1 MHCLPGGGEKSV
13 LECRVYLD
21 NPVDLNSWLLSPRYN
36 ILPRIFAAIKPLVLP
51 KLQEE
56 AERAKTRG
64 KKVAAVK
71 DVVVEGLPLWSTPRS
86 REEKPNRGVL
96 LADDFEVSLFLTN
109 SGTRHTVMTKQ
120 KTLRIAP
127 PRLLSNSS
135 RLTGGHD
142 SARVEIREESHDS
155 PGIDLD
161 DIPAAL
167 TPVFVV
173 PDTKDGT
180 RGGSRGKNTRG
191 KSKKRKSPAPAAQDG
206 GCGDSGSEDSDPY
219 APPLKRQ
226 KTPVI
231 TIPDG
236 DADSFFDH
244 DLGAEHD
251 DKKKLGLETAYEGFN
266 IYSSILCIVVKRHGT
281 IGRRAGTTT
290 AAAAVARGKVMEEWI
305 SMSQAIKDGDAE

>member
-1 MHCLPGGGEKSV
+1 M
-13 LECRVYLD
+13 
-21 NPVDLNSWLLSPRYN
+21 WLL
-36 ILPRIFAAIKPLVLP
+36 
-51 KLQEE
+51 
-56 AERAKTRG
+56 
-64 KKVAAVK
+64 KVR
-71 DVVVEGLPLWSTPRS
+71 PPPPPCS
-86 REEKPNRGVL
+86 REEKPNRDVL

-127 PRLLSNSS
+127 PRVVSDS
-135 RLTGGHD
+135 RLPGGHG

-155 PGIDLD
+155 PGIDLN
-161 DIPAAL
+161 DIPAAQ
-167 TPVFVV
+167 TPTVMV
-173 PDTKDGT
+173 PDTKGGT
-180 RGGSRGKNTRG
+180 WGENSRGKNMRG

-206 GCGDSGSEDSDPY
+206 GCGDSGSDDSGSDDLDPY

-236 DADSFFDH
+236 DADSFFDR
-244 DLGAEHD
+244 DLGAEDD

-266 IYSSILCIVVKRHGT
+266 IYGSILCIVVKRHGT
-281 IGRRAGTTT
+281 IGRRTGTTT
-290 AAAAVARGKVMEEWI
+290 APVAVARGKIMEEWI